1 MSTVTKISW
10 AWGTNTDVNFNPA
23 TDVLDFGWF
32 QSGQFTISEVSGKV
46 VVSIPSNNQTY
57 TLLNTTLQELHLSN
71 ITAKDP
77 SAISAWAAVLNDA
90 NSVTPTPPAT
100 TPPVTT
106 PPVTTPPVV
115 TPPSET
121 PPVTTPGSAGTWS
134 ASAVYT
140 AGTTVVV
147 GGVTYKANW
156 WVQGVDPVQNSGA
169 AGSGEAW
176 TIIAGASNDPTPWSA
191 AKVYTAGMQ
200 VIEGGVVYQANWWT
214 KGNDP
219 QFNHGVSGQP
229 WSVVGPAD
237 SSSAAAVPT
246 VPGGLAATETSAD
259 SITLTWNASS
269 VPGGAA
275 VTGYAIFLNNQQ
287 IATTT
292 GTTFT
297 IANLTANTTYQF
309 SVSAIDAA
317 GSSAQASPI
326 FVHTASATSGDP
338 AAGEGGS
345 AREFAPYIDMA
356 MPAAADLAA
365 ISQASGI
372 QNFTLAF
379 VLSSGSG
386 IGWQGQGTIADDRL
400 ANGSTILAQVQAIQ
414 AAGGH
419 ITISFGG
426 AAGQEAALT
435 ATSAASLQAE
445 YQSVINR
452 YHIDSIDFDIEG
464 AAVLDQR
471 SIDLRNQAIVGLQQA
486 NPDLKISFTLP
497 VLPTGLVDSGLALL
511 RSAVQA
517 GVRVDVVNIMAMD
530 YGAAIDNNGQMG
542 LNAINAIIATE
553 RQLGEL
559 GMTSTKIGVTPMI
572 GVNDVASEVFTL
584 ADAQMLLNYVETD
597 PNVVRLS
604 MWSVARDNGNSAG
617 AHYASPDSSGV
628 AQQPYDF
635 AAIFQQFDLPETTL
649 GAFATLGFSDDTVG
663 LAPANASAETA
674 SAALLGQ
681 YAAGDSVTSANG
693 YAAETVA
700 PNPNSEMLAPTLV
713 PSQQS

>member
-10 AWGTNTDVNFNPA
+10 AWATNTDVNFNPA

-46 VVSIPSNNQTY
+46 VISIPSNNQTY
-57 TLLNTTLQELHLSN
+57 TLLNTTLQDLHLSN

-100 TPPVTT
+100 TLPA
-106 PPVTTPPVV
+106 TTPPVV

-121 PPVTTPGSAGTWS
+121 PPVTTPGSADTWS

-176 TIIAGASNDPTPWSA
+176 TIIAGASNDPIPWSA

-229 WSVVGPAD
+229 WSVVGPPD
-237 SSSAAAVPT
+237 SPSAAAVPT
-246 VPGGLAATETSAD
+246 VPDGLAATETSAD

-269 VPGGAA
+269 VPDGAA

-292 GTTFT
+292 GTTYT

-338 AAGEGGS
+338 AAGDGSS
-345 AREFAPYIDMA
+345 AREFAPSA
-356 MPAAADLAA
+356 SRRTRNWSTPPACRSTARRCGSKTRRSISRPEWPSPSRSGPGRGASSAIFSPRSSATRMRACASDEQLQLTRMRPGHRAARPVACI
-365 ISQASGI
+365 IS
-372 QNFTLAF
+372 
-379 VLSSGSG
+379 
-386 IGWQGQGTIADDRL
+386 AD
-400 ANGSTILAQVQAIQ
+400 
-414 AAGGH
+414 
-419 ITISFGG
+419 
-426 AAGQEAALT
+426 T
-435 ATSAASLQAE
+435 ATRAA
-445 YQSVINR
+445 R
-452 YHIDSIDFDIEG
+452 
-464 AAVLDQR
+464 AAR
-471 SIDLRNQAIVGLQQA
+471 
-486 NPDLKISFTLP
+486 
-497 VLPTGLVDSGLALL
+497 
-511 RSAVQA
+511 
-517 GVRVDVVNIMAMD
+517 
-530 YGAAIDNNGQMG
+530 
-542 LNAINAIIATE
+542 
-553 RQLGEL
+553 
-559 GMTSTKIGVTPMI
+559 
-572 GVNDVASEVFTL
+572 
-584 ADAQMLLNYVETD
+584 
-597 PNVVRLS
+597 
-604 MWSVARDNGNSAG
+604 
-617 AHYASPDSSGV
+617 
-628 AQQPYDF
+628 
-635 AAIFQQFDLPETTL
+635 
-649 GAFATLGFSDDTVG
+649 
-663 LAPANASAETA
+663 
-674 SAALLGQ
+674 
-681 YAAGDSVTSANG
+681 
-693 YAAETVA
+693 
-700 PNPNSEMLAPTLV
+700 
-713 PSQQS
+713 